1 MIKKYQGIVAVI
13 VWVLIAG
20 TSNITAQRA
29 GEYTYDFLNLT
40 NSARVAALG
49 GNQVGMVDNDLN
61 FVFHNPAALNPSLS
75 NHATFNFVPYVSD
88 IRYVYAGYAYHFE
101 QLGTFSLGIHNINYG
116 TFDRADEQGT
126 INGTFSAAEYAI
138 HLAYAKMLSPK
149 LTAGF
154 AVKPIIS
161 SFEEYKSFGLTAD
174 IGLMYKSADS
184 LFTAGITLKN
194 FGSQLSTYNE
204 TYEPVPTDLQMGIS
218 KRLRHAPFRFSI
230 TAQHLLDWDTQ
241 YEVKDGND
249 EVVEDAGNS
258 ANSIDQL
265 MRHLV
270 FGVEFLPAK
279 NFHVGFG
286 YNHRRRKE
294 LGIASKMS
302 TTGFSWGFGFRV
314 YKFHFAYG
322 SARYHL
328 AGSSNHFSISTNLAS
343 FR

>member
-1 MIKKYQGIVAVI
+1 MIKKFQS
-13 VWVLIAG
+13 LIAIVVLAFLAG
-20 TSNITAQRA
+20 QTPVSAQRA

-40 NSARVAALG
+40 NSARVGALG
-49 GNQVGMVDNDLN
+49 GNQVGMDVNDLN
-61 FVFHNPAALNPSLS
+61 FVFHNPAALNPHISQQ
-75 NHATFNFVPYVSD
+75 ATFNFVPYVSD
-88 IRYVYAGYAYHFE
+88 IRYGYAGYAHHFD

-116 TFDRADEQGT
+116 AFDRTDEQGN

-138 HLAYAKMLSPK
+138 HLAYSKVLSPK
-149 LTAGF
+149 LTAGV

-161 SFEEYKSFGLTAD
+161 NFENYNSTGLTAD

-194 FGSQLSTYNE
+194 FGAQLTTYNDV
-204 TYEPVPTDLQMGIS
+204 YESVPTDLQIGIS
-218 KRLRHAPFRFSI
+218 KKLRHAPFRFSV
-230 TAQHLLDWDTQ
+230 TAQHLLDWDTK

-249 EVVEDAGNS
+249 EVVDDGGNDANGF
-258 ANSIDQL
+258 DQL
-265 MRHLV
+265 MRHMVL
-270 FGVEFLPAK
+270 GVEFLPAK

-286 YNHRRRKE
+286 YNHRRRQE
-294 LGIASKMS
+294 LGIESKMS

-328 AGSSNHFSISTNLAS
+328 AGSSNHFSISTNLSS
-343 FR
+343 F